1 MPGHEST
8 NHSSA
13 ERELFRKVA
22 DEALSADEFACLEE
36 RLLADREFRFRLVQ
50 YLDLEANIYAELSDS
65 ALPDSWHDIPR
76 DEQAIVSPARSTTRN
91 GWRTGWGWMGLGLL
105 AAAAAL
111 AAIAVIYGLPVRLG
125 STQVAHSGP
134 TQQGSPAKSPGL
146 AVQEREGSPGGEGS
160 GYVEAQLQGMEVA
173 AIVTHAESLEARV
186 RGTRL
191 SPGVRLK
198 PGSLVLREGRVQL
211 EFLGGAKLLAEGP
224 CELHILT
231 PKSATLVSG
240 KAATRVL
247 EWGKGFVLN
256 TPETALVD
264 LGTEFAVAVDDER
277 GSEVRVTVGEVE
289 VSLLG
294 DDGNT
299 LTSERVVESKSLAV
313 RPGATHLESSDGE
326 GLAEMTL
333 LETPMTPLAV
343 PPQYV
348 QVVRGAEPT
357 AYWRFE
363 EISDGHVP
371 NEMTRDYPARIVAAA
386 LDEEAIGVAD
396 GALRLRSSTGS
407 RYLVSAAPIER
418 FNAESFSVEM
428 WLNPEML
435 HWATLASVVPEG
447 DTTSLEHLNV
457 LELAHQ
463 TNLVHTAGAFRFMH
477 RHPPFKKGGVNAFT
491 KRGCTPGQW
500 HHFVAVKTPTELRC
514 YVNGVLDRT
523 LPDSLG
529 SDALAYEVFFGQLR
543 KSTSERQFV
552 GALDEIAIYLHE
564 LDDATVQLH
573 YDAMYGASAP

>member
-1 MPGHEST
+1 
-8 NHSSA
+8 
-13 ERELFRKVA
+13 V
-22 DEALSADEFACLEE
+22 
-36 RLLADREFRFRLVQ
+36 
-50 YLDLEANIYAELSDS
+50 
-65 ALPDSWHDIPR
+65 PDSWHDTPR
-76 DEQAIVSPARSTTRN
+76 DVVCKASPTAGATRSLRRSFWAWSGAI
-91 GWRTGWGWMGLGLL
+91 L

-111 AAIAVIYGLPVRLG
+111 LAAIALVSGWPLGPGTRQMAETGDPPSDRMELTGDAKVPPLP
-125 STQVAHSGP
+125 P
-134 TQQGSPAKSPGL
+134 SPSEDERPKL
-146 AVQEREGSPGGEGS
+146 AEGS

-173 AIVTHAESLEARV
+173 AIVTHAESLESQV

-191 SPGVRLK
+191 ATGARLK

-211 EFLGGAKLLAEGP
+211 EFLGGAKLLVEGP

-277 GSEVRVTVGEVE
+277 GSEVRVAAGEVE

-299 LTSERVVESKSLAV
+299 LTSERVVESNSLAV
-313 RPGATHLESSDGE
+313 RPGATYLESSDGA
-326 GLAEMTL
+326 GLAELTL
-333 LETPMTPLAV
+333 LETPMTPLPT

-348 QVVRGAEPT
+348 QVVRDAQPT
-357 AYWRFE
+357 VYWRFE
-363 EISDGHVP
+363 ELREGLVP
-371 NEMTRDYPARIVAAA
+371 NEMGSEYPARLVAAPRDA
-386 LDEEAIGVAD
+386 EMIVVAD
-396 GALRLRSSTGS
+396 GALRLRSSAGS
-407 RYLVSAAPIER
+407 RYLASATPIEQ
-418 FNAESFSVEM
+418 FNVESFSIEM

-435 HWATLASVVPEG
+435 HWATLTSVVPEG

-463 TNLVHTAGAFRFMH
+463 TNLVHTAGAIRFMH

-514 YVNGVLDRT
+514 YVNGALDRR
-523 LPDSLG
+523 LPDTLG
-529 SDALAYEVFFGQLR
+529 SDTSAYEVFFGQLR
-543 KSTSERQFV
+543 KGTNERQFV
-552 GALDEIAIYLHE
+552 GTLDEIAIYLHE

-573 YDAMYGASAP
+573 YDAMYGGNAP